1 MALYRLSLY
10 CAEVL
15 KKLLTQSLAP
25 PHNDAAWRL
34 SLPMV
39 PPELTP
45 MLQTATSGV
54 EVGTTALSRSDR
66 TGSWAGL
73 QWQARSFTL
82 AGTGVVTAAAVLLR
96 HAQLS
101 QVALC

>member
-1 MALYRLSLY
+1 MAS
-10 CAEVL
+10 
-15 KKLLTQSLAP
+15 
-25 PHNDAAWRL
+25 
-34 SLPMV
+34 V

-73 QWQARSFTL
+73 QWQARSFTR
-82 AGTGVVTAAAVLLR
+82 AGTGVVTAAAVATVLLR
-96 HAQLS
+96 HVQLS
-101 QVALC
+101 QVALR